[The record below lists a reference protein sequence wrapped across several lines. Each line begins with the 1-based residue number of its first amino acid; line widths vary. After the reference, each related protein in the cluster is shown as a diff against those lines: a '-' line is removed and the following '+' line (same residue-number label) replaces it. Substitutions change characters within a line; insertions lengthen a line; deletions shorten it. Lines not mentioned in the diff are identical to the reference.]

1 MFYMVCTIVPVF
13 TVDRLGR
20 RFTLFY
26 GAVLQGICLILV
38 AVLTKPDIMGMNP
51 GAFGISATVFTF
63 GYTGVFG
70 MTWLCVPW
78 LYPVSVILYLV
89 WSGGVGVARG
99 EGWLCIGEIASKW
112 YYRWLSFIDFL
123 CIMHV

>member
-1 MFYMVCTIVPVF
+1 MFYMICTIVPVF
-13 TVDRLGR
+13 TVDRFGR

-38 AVLTKPDIMGMNP
+38 AVLTKPDIMAMNP
-51 GAFGISATVFTF
+51 EAFGIGATVFTF

-78 LYPVSVILYLV
+78 LYPVSVTVYLI
-89 WSGGVGVARG
+89 WRG
-99 EGWLCIGEIASKW
+99 ERRKLALHRDALYHQK
-112 YYRWLSFIDFL
+112 WLSR
-123 CIMHV
+123 VY

>member
-51 GAFGISATVFTF
+51 QAFGIGATVFTF

-78 LYPVSVILYLV
+78 LYPVSVTLYLV
-89 WSGGVGVARG
+89 WKWMVLW
-99 EGWLCIGEIASKW
+99 GWLEEKVGFAQGKYHQNGIIVG
-112 YYRWLSFIDFL
+112 
-123 CIMHV
+123 